1 VADRQRWYL
10 KRRASPSFVQRH
22 AELHP
27 LVAKVLYARKIDTP
41 DRIRAFLQGDDQ
53 PGDPF
58 LMAGMDR
65 AVARIR
71 QALEGG
77 EQIVVYGDFDADG
90 VSATVLL
97 VRALRAL
104 GGMVAPYI
112 PDRFSEAY
120 GLNKPALD
128 GLGRDGARLIVTVDC
143 GIRSADEVAHAQ
155 ALGLDVIVTDH
166 HTVPRE
172 LPPALAVIDPKRPDC
187 SYPFKELAG
196 VGVAHR
202 LVDALFRSVS
212 SQAKGVAGSGQI
224 DLDPDHYLD
233 LVALGTVSDIVPLT
247 GENRILVRR
256 GLARMQ
262 AAPRLGLRALLE
274 IAGVDGRKVDSQ
286 AIAFRLGPRVN
297 AAGRL
302 RSAMLAYELLATESS
317 HEAERLSLL
326 LNEINVERQQL
337 LGHQVE
343 RARELL
349 GDDEGRRILVIDDPD
364 FHEGIVGLVASRLTD
379 QFYRPSLV
387 MRRGRATTRGSAR
400 SVEGFHITHAL
411 DACSDLLSRYGGHA
425 RAAGFSLPNENLGAF
440 RERLASYAAQNLTE
454 EMLTPHPRVDAIVSL
469 EEITED
475 TPAALSLLEPFGQ
488 GNPEPA
494 LATIGLRVLEM
505 RAVGREGRHLRMT
518 ISDGHRSVG
527 GIAFRQG
534 HRASEFAPGDMIDLI
549 YRPTRNEWQ
558 GRVSLQLEV
567 KAMRRSSE
575 GVASPSGGRLLQ

>member
-1 VADRQRWYL
+1 MATAMFIVR
-10 KRRASPSFVQRH
+10 
-22 AELHP
+22 E
-27 LVAKVLYARKIDTP
+27 AR
-41 DRIRAFLQGDDQ
+41 
-53 PGDPF
+53 
-58 LMAGMDR
+58 
-65 AVARIR
+65 
-71 QALEGG
+71 
-77 EQIVVYGDFDADG
+77 
-90 VSATVLL
+90 SATVLL

-155 ALGLDVIVTDH
+155 ARGLDVIVTDH

-202 LVDALFRSVS
+202 LVDALFRSVR
-212 SQAKGVAGSGQI
+212 SQCKGMAGSGQT

-233 LVALGTVSDIVPLT
+233 LVALGTVSDIVPLI

-364 FHEGIVGLVASRLTD
+364 FHEGIVGLVASHHRFMHV
-379 QFYRPSLV
+379 QKMRPSKLK
-387 MRRGRATTRGSAR
+387 RFLRSAR
-400 SVEGFHITHAL
+400 FEDHLELHRLDCLASHGDLGNFEFCRSALERFGPEDIRPVPLVTGHDLIRLGYLPGPAFKHAL
-411 DACSDLLSRYGGHA
+411 SAVEDAQLEGRVADRTGALALA
-425 RAAGFSLPNENLGAF
+425 REVLC
-440 RERLASYAAQNLTE
+440 RLA
-454 EMLTPHPRVDAIVSL
+454 
-469 EEITED
+469 
-475 TPAALSLLEPFGQ
+475 G
-488 GNPEPA
+488 
-494 LATIGLRVLEM
+494 
-505 RAVGREGRHLRMT
+505 
-518 ISDGHRSVG
+518 
-527 GIAFRQG
+527 
-534 HRASEFAPGDMIDLI
+534 APGKPPGAGGLGQKADMV
-549 YRPTRNEWQ
+549 T
-558 GRVSLQLEV
+558 
-567 KAMRRSSE
+567 
-575 GVASPSGGRLLQ
+575 

>member
-1 VADRQRWYL
+1 MAGRQRWYL
-10 KRRASPSFVQRH
+10 RRRESPSFVRQH
-22 AELHP
+22 ADLHP
-27 LVAKVLYARKIDTP
+27 LVSKILYARKIDTP

-104 GGMVAPYI
+104 GGRVTPYI

-120 GLNKPALD
+120 GLNETALAT
-128 GLGRDGARLIVTVDC
+128 LRQRGARLIVTVDC
-143 GIRSADEVAHAQ
+143 GIRSVEEVAYGQ
-155 ALGLDVIVTDH
+155 SRGLDVIVTDH

-202 LVDALFRSVS
+202 LVDALFRSVR
-212 SQAKGVAGSGQI
+212 SQSKGVAGSGQI

-256 GLARMQ
+256 GLAQMQ

-379 QFYRPSLV
+379 EFYRPSLV
-387 MRRGRATTRGSAR
+387 MRWGRAATRGSAR
-400 SVEGFHITHAL
+400 SIEGFHITHAL

-440 RERLASYAAQNLTE
+440 RERLESYAAQNLTE

-494 LATIGLRVLEM
+494 LATIGLKALGM
-505 RAVGREGRHLRMT
+505 RRVGREGRHLRMT
-518 ISDGHRSVG
+518 VSDGNRSMG

-534 HRASEFAPGDMIDLI
+534 HRAGEFGPGDMIDLM
-549 YRPTRNEWQ
+549 YRPTQNEWQ
-558 GRVSLQLEV
+558 GRVSLQLDV

-575 GVASPSGGRLLQ
+575 GGVPPFGGQG